1 MIPITISRPRR
12 LQGHHPKIDFEP
24 SDIQRFASPT
34 EWLNDVCINDGA
46 ILLQLHLNT
55 SQSDMIAI
63 ISTLALPTLKD
74 DSLWRIARHST
85 YWERDLWIVPIHRYA
100 PYEHCLLGVVNF
112 VRGEIAI
119 FDSLA
124 DQSLWERDVEVGG
137 PFVSSTSTNT

>member
-1 MIPITISRPRR
+1 MIPITISPRR
-12 LQGHHPKIDFEP
+12 LQGHHPKIDFEL

-85 YWERDLWIVPIHRYA
+85 YWERNLWIVPIHRYA
-100 PYEHCLLGVVNF
+100 PYEHWVLGVVNF
-112 VRGEIAI
+112 VRGEIAV

-137 PFVSSTSTNT
+137 LFVSSTSTNT

>member
-85 YWERDLWIVPIHRYA
+85 YWERNLWIVPIHRYA
-100 PYEHCLLGVVNF
+100 PYEHWVLGVVNF
-112 VRGEIAI
+112 VRGEIAV

-137 PFVSSTSTNT
+137 LFVSSTSTNT